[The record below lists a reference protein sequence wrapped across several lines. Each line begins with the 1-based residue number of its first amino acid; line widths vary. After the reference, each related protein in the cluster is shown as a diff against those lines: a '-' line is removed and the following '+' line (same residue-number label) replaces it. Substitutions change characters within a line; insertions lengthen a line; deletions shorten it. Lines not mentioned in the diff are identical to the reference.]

1 MDIYNNKNAIKLVL
15 FLFAATIG
23 IGTLIYTESF
33 LKELRAEEIKKAKI
47 YVEATNLAQSTSND
61 ETLNLVIKI
70 IEGNNTIPVIVVNEN
85 GEVDTHRNLDPEK
98 SKNPEYIKAQIAE
111 MAESNEPIEFTYYGE
126 RKVYIYFKESLLLTK
141 LRMYPIFLLAVIGIF
156 IGIAYLLFSSS
167 RRSEQNRVWT
177 GMAKET
183 AHQIGTPLSSL
194 MGWIEILRTQNAD
207 EMALKEM
214 EKDVDRLQMI
224 TDRFSKIGSI
234 PQMSEENIYETVQ
247 SSFDYLKSRVSKKID
262 MTLSCDIPQDQKL
275 LVNTQLLSWV
285 IENLVRNAIDAIE
298 AGEGFVKLELSDDGK
313 YIRLDVSDSGKG
325 ISLAQ
330 LSAIFRPGFTTKKR
344 GWGLGLSLAKRI
356 IDDYHKGKIT
366 VAQSEVGKGTTFRV
380 LLPKTN

>member
-1 MDIYNNKNAIKLVL
+1 MDIYNNKNAIKLLL

-47 YVEATNLAQSTSND
+47 YVEATNLAQSTTDD

-70 IEGNNTIPVIVVNEN
+70 IEGNNTIPVIVVNEE

-98 SKNPEYIKAQIAE
+98 SKNPEYIKKQIE
-111 MAESNEPIEFTYYGE
+111 IMAESNDPIEISYYGD

-141 LRMYPIFLLAVIGIF
+141 LRVYPIILLGVIAIF
-156 IGIAYLLFSSS
+156 IVIAYLLFSSS

-183 AHQIGTPLSSL
+183 AHQIGTPLSSI

-207 EMALKEM
+207 EMALTEM
-214 EKDVDRLQMI
+214 EKDVSRLQMI

-234 PQMSEENIYETVQ
+234 PQMTEESIYETVQ
-247 SSFDYLKSRVSKKID
+247 TSFNYLESRVSKKID
-262 MTLSCDIPQDQKL
+262 TSLESSIDKDLKL

-285 IENLVRNAIDAIE
+285 IENLIRNAIDAIE
-298 AGEGFVKLELSDDGK
+298 GPGFVKLELTDQGK
-313 YIRLDVSDSGKG
+313 NIRLDVIDSGKG
-325 ISLAQ
+325 VPKAQ
-330 LSAIFRPGFTTKKR
+330 QSAVFRPGFTTKKR

-356 IDDYHKGKIT
+356 VEDYHKGKIS
-366 VAQSEVGKGTTFRV
+366 VQKSEIGKRTTFEI
-380 LLPKTN
+380 LLESV

>member
-1 MDIYNNKNAIKLVL
+1 MDIYNNKNAIKLLL
-15 FLFAATIG
+15 FLFAAAIG

-47 YVEATNLAQSTSND
+47 YVEATNLAQSTTND

-98 SKNPEYIKAQIAE
+98 SKNPEYIQKQIAE
-111 MAESNEPIEFTYYGE
+111 MAESNAPIEISYYGD
-126 RKVYIYFKESLLLTK
+126 RKVYIYFKESLVLTK
-141 LRMYPIFLLAVIGIF
+141 LRIYPIILLAVIAIF
-156 IGIAYLLFSSS
+156 IVIAYLLFSSS

-183 AHQIGTPLSSL
+183 AHQIGTPLSSI

-207 EMALKEM
+207 EMALSEM
-214 EKDVDRLQMI
+214 EKDVSRLQMI
-224 TDRFSKIGSI
+224 TDRFSKIGSM
-234 PQMSEENIYETVQ
+234 PQMTEESIYETVQ
-247 SSFDYLKSRVSKKID
+247 SSFGYLQSRVSKKID
-262 MTLSCDIPQDQKL
+262 TSLESSIPEDLKL

-285 IENLVRNAIDAIE
+285 IENLIRNAIDAIE
-298 AGEGFVKLELSDDGK
+298 APGYVKLELTDQGK
-313 YIRLDVSDSGKG
+313 YICLDVIDSGKG
-325 ISLAQ
+325 IPKAQ
-330 LSAIFRPGFTTKKR
+330 QAAVFRPGYTTKKR

-356 IDDYHKGKIT
+356 VEEYHNGKIT
-366 VAQSEVGKGTTFRV
+366 VAQSDVGKGTTFRV
-380 LLPKTN
+380 LLPKTNS

>member
-1 MDIYNNKNAIKLVL
+1 MDIYNNKNAIKLLL

-47 YVEATNLAQSTSND
+47 YVEATNLAQSTTND

-98 SKNPEYIKAQIAE
+98 SKNPEYVKKQIE
-111 MAESNEPIEFTYYGE
+111 IMAESNAPIEISYYGE

-141 LRMYPIFLLAVIGIF
+141 LRIYPIILLGVIAIF
-156 IGIAYLLFSSS
+156 IVIAYLLFSSS

-183 AHQIGTPLSSL
+183 AHQIGTPLSSI

-207 EMALKEM
+207 EMALGEM
-214 EKDVDRLQMI
+214 EKDVSRLQMI
-224 TDRFSKIGSI
+224 TDRFSKIGSM
-234 PQMSEENIYETVQ
+234 PQMTEESIYETVQ
-247 SSFDYLKSRVSKKID
+247 TSFDYLRSRVSKKID
-262 MTLSCDIPQDQKL
+262 TSLVSTIPADLKL

-285 IENLVRNAIDAIE
+285 IENLIRNAIDAID
-298 AGEGFVKLELSDDGK
+298 GPGFVKLELTDQGK
-313 YIRLDVSDSGKG
+313 NICLDVIDSGKG
-325 ISLAQ
+325 ISKAQ
-330 LSAIFRPGFTTKKR
+330 QTAVFRPGFTTKKR

-356 IDDYHKGKIT
+356 IEDYHKGKIT
-366 VAQSEVGKGTTFRV
+366 VAQSEIGKGTIFRV
-380 LLPKTN
+380 MLPKTN

>member
-1 MDIYNNKNAIKLVL
+1 MDIYNNKNAIKLLL

-47 YVEATNLAQSTSND
+47 YVEATNLAQSTTDD

-70 IEGNNTIPVIVVNEN
+70 IEGNNTIPVIVVNEE

-98 SKNPEYIKAQIAE
+98 SKNPEYIKKQIE
-111 MAESNEPIEFTYYGE
+111 IMAESNDPIEISYYGD

-141 LRMYPIFLLAVIGIF
+141 LRVYPIILLGVIAIF
-156 IGIAYLLFSSS
+156 IVIAYLLFSSS

-177 GMAKET
+177 GMAKEK
-183 AHQIGTPLSSL
+183 AHQIGTPLSSI

-207 EMALKEM
+207 EMALTEM
-214 EKDVDRLQMI
+214 EKDVSRLQMI

-234 PQMSEENIYETVQ
+234 PQMTEESIYETVQ
-247 SSFDYLKSRVSKKID
+247 TSFNYLESRVSKKID
-262 MTLSCDIPQDQKL
+262 TSLESSIDKDLKL

-285 IENLVRNAIDAIE
+285 IENLIRNAIDAIE
-298 AGEGFVKLELSDDGK
+298 GPGFVKLELTDQGK
-313 YIRLDVSDSGKG
+313 NIRLDVIDSGKG
-325 ISLAQ
+325 VPKAQ
-330 LSAIFRPGFTTKKR
+330 QSAVFRPGFTTKKR

-356 IDDYHKGKIT
+356 VEDYHKGKIT
-366 VAQSEVGKGTTFRV
+366 IAQSELGKGTIFRV
-380 LLPKTN
+380 MLPKTN